1 MENKRIF
8 NLRSVCWGGGE
19 GKGAW
24 VLGRDWSVELAV
36 DVKGTEKKSPLMPSR
51 PEGAFTVVHRLGAGW
66 RPSLRSSLLGCKTQ
80 KTTR

>member
-36 DVKGTEKKSPLMPSR
+36 DVKGTEKRAL
-51 PEGAFTVVHRLGAGW
+51 
-66 RPSLRSSLLGCKTQ
+66 
-80 KTTR
+80 